1 MSTAS
6 SAFPR
11 HRIGVQGPIEWHK
24 AKIGC
29 RRGVSLVPPYHAAG
43 ARTARAATD
52 SADPQGSGA
61 YPQIQSIAERSR
73 GGTGPYRPRA
83 RPRARAEAD
92 RDLGRDCAGTSDARS
107 RGIDA
112 QRMTPTSAAAVHER
126 FRAIVA
132 RTIARIEREE
142 MAHLV
147 ALAAPPPKRRRCAP
161 KRHLNL
167 RKG

>member
-1 MSTAS
+1 LCL
-6 SAFPR
+6 
-11 HRIGVQGPIEWHK
+11 RITRLERAQHELQRIPPILRARER
-24 AKIGC
+24 I
-29 RRGVSLVPPYHAAG
+29 RRSNRLRNEAAAEPG
-43 ARTARAATD
+43 LIAHELARAPALKPTV
-52 SADPQGSGA
+52 
-61 YPQIQSIAERSR
+61 
-73 GGTGPYRPRA
+73 TF
-83 RPRARAEAD
+83 
-92 RDLGRDCAGTSDARS
+92 GRDGAGTSDARS